1 VDQPFDHEKAILLQL
16 RENDAPA
23 DAFLA
28 LLEHPEVHAHQWPA
42 PWAFEA
48 AGIDLVGAMPDL
60 ETITRERLPQVL
72 EVLVRLHTHEALDA
86 LALRVW
92 KMTDERVRA
101 FFLRRSALTIF
112 ASTFRLAP
120 KSIDLPPPKE
130 FVAGQIL
137 IHRFELQ
144 YRLLREEDQEPNPVA
159 PPEEGSLVLYPFDP
173 ANRSAREEVG
183 LPEGHGA
190 ILEGFA
196 YGAARDRHVRVLED
210 VAHARG
216 WNVTDTAKIP

>member
-1 VDQPFDHEKAILLQL
+1 MDQPFEHERAILLQL
-16 RENDAPA
+16 KEGDAPT

-28 LLEHPEVHAHQWPA
+28 LLDHPDVRAHHWPA
-42 PWAFEA
+42 PWASEM

-60 ETITRERLPQVL
+60 DTITRDRLPQVL
-72 EVLVRLHTHEALDA
+72 EVLVRLHTPDA
-86 LALRVW
+86 LQALAQRIW
-92 KMTDERVRA
+92 RMADERVRA
-101 FFLRRSALTIF
+101 YFLRRPALTIF
-112 ASTFRLAP
+112 ASTMRLAP
-120 KSIDLPPPKE
+120 KSIELPPPDA

-144 YRLLREEDQEPNPVA
+144 YRLLREGDDVDPVA

-173 ANRSAREEVG
+173 ANQAARNEAG

-196 YGAARDRHVRVLED
+196 YGSARPRHVRVLED

-216 WNVTDTAKIP
+216 WRVIDTANTP